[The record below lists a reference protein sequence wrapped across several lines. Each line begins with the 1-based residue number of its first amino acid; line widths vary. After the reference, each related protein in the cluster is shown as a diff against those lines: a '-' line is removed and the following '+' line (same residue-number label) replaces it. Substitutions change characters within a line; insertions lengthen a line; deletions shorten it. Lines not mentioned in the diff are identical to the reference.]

1 MFLAEFKLIDI
12 VVLLDSKE
20 QPWFKWIRVEKCVAI
35 AWMVTLTTKLA
46 EEDMKSWVLLQAEG
60 LIRTTN
66 PINEA
71 FKIKISSHLSATS
84 V

>member
-20 QPWFKWIRVEKCVAI
+20 HPWFKWIRVEKCVAI

-60 LIRTTN
+60 LIRSTN